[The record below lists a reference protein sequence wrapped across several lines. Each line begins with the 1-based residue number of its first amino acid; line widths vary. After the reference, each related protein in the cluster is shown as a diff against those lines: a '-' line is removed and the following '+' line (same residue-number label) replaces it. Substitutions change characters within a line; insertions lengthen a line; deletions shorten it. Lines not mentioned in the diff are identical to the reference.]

1 MARLPLRVSVP
12 DDEREVPVA
21 VDGMAAQTVSA
32 VVAWAV
38 PAVAGAVAGWA
49 ARALR
54 SSRERRL
61 AEERRDAALV
71 DGVVAL
77 LRGEIARAHQSC
89 VVEGRPLGREGAE
102 YLRRA
107 YESYRRL
114 GGNDVGEAMYRQIA
128 ERGVS

>member
-1 MARLPLRVSVP
+1 MDALMAHVF
-12 DDEREVPVA
+12 E
-21 VDGMAAQTVSA
+21 SA
-32 VVAWAV
+32 VAWAV
-38 PAVAGAVAGWA
+38 PAA
-49 ARALR
+49 
-54 SSRERRL
+54 
-61 AEERRDAALV
+61 

-77 LRGEIARAHQSC
+77 LRGEIARAHQAC

-107 YESYRRL
+107 YESYRGL

>member
-1 MARLPLRVSVP
+1 M
-12 DDEREVPVA
+12 DDITAQA
-21 VDGMAAQTVSA
+21 VGSF
-32 VVAWAV
+32 VAWAV
-38 PAVAGAVAGWA
+38 PAVAGATAGWA

-54 SSRERRL
+54 AARERRM
-61 AEERRDAALV
+61 EVNRRDAALV

-89 VVEGRPLGREGAE
+89 VVEGRPLSREGAE

>member
-1 MARLPLRVSVP
+1 MDALM
-12 DDEREVPVA
+12 EQIFE
-21 VDGMAAQTVSA
+21 SA
-32 VVAWAV
+32 IAWAV
-38 PAVAGAVAGWA
+38 PVAAGALAGWTT
-49 ARALR
+49 RAMR
-54 SSRERRL
+54 ASRERRQL
-61 AEERRDAALV
+61 EERRDAALV

-77 LRGEIARAHQSC
+77 LRGEIARVHQAC
-89 VVEGRPLGREGAE
+89 VVEDRPLGREGAE

>member
-1 MARLPLRVSVP
+1 MDSV
-12 DDEREVPVA
+12 
-21 VDGMAAQTVSA
+21 AAQA
-32 VVAWAV
+32 VCSVIAWAA
-38 PAVAGAVAGWA
+38 PAAAGAVAGWA

-54 SSRERRL
+54 ASRERRL
-61 AEERRDAALV
+61 EEERRDEALA

-89 VVEGRPLGREGAE
+89 VVEGKPLGREGAE

-114 GGNDVGEAMYRQIA
+114 GGNDVGETMYRQIS